1 MTREEAIRTLDTY
14 RRYADGIST
23 DGISDS
29 TAFDMAIEALQ
40 DRPSGKWI
48 VKYGAHSD
56 VLIREC
62 YCDQCGKR
70 GGLATMLFDD
80 KPLPNFCGNCGADMR
95 GSDDE
100 THKEKT
106 K

>member
-40 DRPSGKWI
+40 DRPSGKWNTFYREDAPPFLRTI
-48 VKYGAHSD
+48 YYCSHCGEGNTYGKSD
-56 VLIREC
+56 
-62 YCDQCGKR
+62 
-70 GGLATMLFDD
+70 
-80 KPLPNFCGNCGADMR
+80 FCPMCGADMR
-95 GSDDE
+95 GGADD
-100 THKEKT
+100 
-106 K
+106 